1 MSALHRILSAS
12 AGLLLLAATAF
23 PASRSCSTQVLV
35 VGGGT
40 SGIAAGVQAARMGVD
55 AMIVEETPWLGG
67 MLTAA
72 GVSAVDGNY
81 HLRASFWGE
90 FLDSLATH
98 YGSLDA
104 LKTGW
109 VSNVQFEPSVGNRIL
124 HAIAAKQRNLEV
136 KHGFRPLRVT
146 QTPDSHWTFVGI
158 SADATDTL
166 TVDANV
172 IIDATE
178 LGDVAAMAGVKYDLG
193 MESRHRTGE
202 DIAPDSANSIVQD
215 MTFTA
220 TLKQYDHDVS
230 IERPAG
236 YDPNMFA
243 CCCVNPLCTNPLEP
257 DRLWQK
263 DMMLSYGRLPGN
275 KYMINWPIEGNDF
288 YANIVEMS
296 HAQRLAAIERAKHR
310 TLCFV
315 YFIQHELGFNTIGI
329 ADDEYPTPDHMPLIP
344 YHRESRRI
352 HGLVRFTYNHALSP
366 YSATLYRTNIAVGD
380 YPVDHH
386 HTRYTG
392 SERLPRLYFH
402 PIPSFGVPLGVMI
415 PQGVS
420 QMIVAEKSVSVSN
433 IINGTTR
440 LQPVVMQLG
449 TAAGA
454 LAALSVKQ
462 HCQVSRVAVRHV
474 QNAVLDAGGYLM
486 PLLDAEP
493 HSPMFAP
500 LQRVACTGLLHGEG
514 RRVGWSNQ
522 FWMGAD
528 SVLTRHSLALLQSV
542 YASHKIRYKPDDL
555 PVTVAQAADAIVQIA
570 QAEGLMTQRKARQLM
585 RKTWQQHFAA
595 TLPKQRHITR
605 GEYAVLVDAVLQ
617 PFSRVPVDINGNFIN
632 KKSTH

>member
-1 MSALHRILSAS
+1 MAAIHRIVLAMV
-12 AGLLLLAATAF
+12 GLLLVVASAQS
-23 PASRSCSTQVLV
+23 ASRRCSTQVLV

-81 HLRASFWGE
+81 NLRASFWGE

-109 VSNVQFEPSVGNRIL
+109 VSNVQFEPSVGNRIF
-124 HAIAAKQRNLEV
+124 HNIAAKQ
-136 KHGFRPLRVT
+136 KQLRVLHGYSPLQVT
-146 QTPDSHWTFVGI
+146 QHPDEHWTFVGVN
-158 SADATDTL
+158 ATDTL
-166 TVDANV
+166 TVDAKV

-178 LGDVAAMAGVKYDLG
+178 LGDVAALAGVKYDLG
-193 MESRHRTGE
+193 MESKHLTGE
-202 DIAPDSANSIVQD
+202 DIAPDSANNIVQD

-220 TLKQYDHDVS
+220 TLKQYDHDVT
-230 IERPAG
+230 IQRPAG
-236 YDPNMFA
+236 YDPSLFA
-243 CCCVNPLCTNPLEP
+243 CCCANPLCTNPREP

-296 HAQRLAAIERAKHR
+296 HADRRKAIERAKHH

-315 YFIQHELGFNTIGI
+315 YFLQHELGYNTIGI
-329 ADDEYPTPDHMPLIP
+329 ADDEYPTPDHLPLIP

-352 HGLVRFTYNHALSP
+352 HGLVRFTYNHAHSP
-366 YSATLYRTNIAVGD
+366 YSASLYRTNIAVGD

-386 HTRYTG
+386 HSRYTG

-415 PQGVS
+415 PQGVNR
-420 QMIVAEKSVSVSN
+420 MIVAEKSVSVSN

-454 LAALSVKQ
+454 LAALAVKQ
-462 HCQVSRVAVRHV
+462 GGDVNGVAVRDV

-486 PLLDAEP
+486 PLLDAEVQ
-493 HSPMFAP
+493 SPLFAP

-514 RRVGWSNQ
+514 KRVGWSNQ
-522 FWMGAD
+522 FWIGAD
-528 SVLTRHSLALLQSV
+528 SVLTRHSLALLHSV
-542 YASHKIRYKPDDL
+542 YASHKLNYKPDDQ
-555 PVTVAQAADAIVQIA
+555 PVTVAQAVDAIAHIA
-570 QAEGLMTQRKARQLM
+570 KAEKLMSQRKAHKLM
-585 RKTWQQHFAA
+585 RKTWQQHFA
-595 TLPKQRHITR
+595 TQLPSGRHITR

-617 PFSRVPVDINGNFIN
+617 PFARKPVDINGNFAN
-632 KKSTH
+632 KK